1 MRKIIESELTDEEL
15 TELERLSA
23 LGYTHSEIALY
34 FNFDEVEFRSFADN
48 EESLIHRHL
57 QRGKLIVKANAQMQ
71 LLAAAESGNI
81 TAIQQ
86 LSKTLR
92 ERKYAELLEGIS

>member
-1 MRKIIESELTDEEL
+1 MRKIIESELTEEEL

-23 LGYTHSEIALY
+23 LGYKYPEMALY
-34 FNFDEVEFRSFADN
+34 FDFDESEFIAFAED
-48 EESLIHRHL
+48 ETSVIHRHL
-57 QRGKLIVKANAQMQ
+57 KRGKLIVKANAQMQ

-86 LSKTLR
+86 LSRTLR
-92 ERKYAELLEGIS
+92 ERKYNELLEGIS